1 MQLLARTMR
10 GVTRRSASH
19 KEIHLSD
26 PSIFLT
32 LLWLLSQR
40 RSFLLSVVDRYCN
53 SSATVFVMISAS
65 NKQVTMNFPCFS
77 RNLFSKDAVKDFFLL
92 VLRG

>member
-32 LLWLLSQR
+32 LLWLLFSEE
-40 RSFLLSVVDRYCN
+40 
-53 SSATVFVMISAS
+53 
-65 NKQVTMNFPCFS
+65 KFPPVCC
-77 RNLFSKDAVKDFFLL
+77 
-92 VLRG
+92 